1 MTQKYEGL
9 TWSVSCYPVV
19 TMLRRALLALLLV
32 VGVTACLSPTLP
44 LPPPE
49 APSQSLGSQPG
60 TVHLSS
66 VNGVQ
71 GDAFVII
78 VNRSLAPPG
87 DTGVVTQADA
97 AGSWQ
102 ADVTAVAGD
111 HLSITQQLGN
121 DASASKDVIVTV
133 K

>member
-1 MTQKYEGL
+1 MGKHEHL
-9 TWSVSCYPVV
+9 TWSVSCYIVV
-19 TMLRRALLALLLV
+19 TMFRRALFALLLV

-49 APSQSLGSQPG
+49 APSQSLGNEPG

-66 VNGVQ
+66 LNGVQ

-87 DTGVVTQADA
+87 DTGVVTQADGT
-97 AGSWQ
+97 GSWQ
-102 ADVTAVAGD
+102 ADVKAVNGD
-111 HLSITQQLGN
+111 HLSISQQVGN
-121 DASASKDVIVTV
+121 DASASKDVIVSV